1 MTDLESLTIALDA
14 LKFLVAPH
22 CQETLAVGQHQIT
35 LKEDKAAA
43 KGRLDKVH
51 FDQISGPIAL
61 FLPDKAKQPLFS
73 FLAEGKPQK
82 AVDAI
87 VAMSFEGRNYLIA
100 CEMKSGSI
108 SGAGAQL
115 RNTDCLL
122 DFMVKAARHH
132 HQVDLSQ
139 WERRF
144 VVLCSR
150 RIPKS
155 RTRMD
160 RRPVGISPDRPLEI
174 RMQNNQRLPIRALCP

>member
-1 MTDLESLTIALDA
+1 MTKQDSFALALTA
-14 LKFLVAPH
+14 LKNLVAPA
-22 CQETLAVGQHQIT
+22 CQETLATGQHQIT
-35 LKEDKAAA
+35 LKEEKPAA

-51 FDQISGPIAL
+51 FDQINGPVAL

-87 VAMSFEGRNYLIA
+87 VAMSEAGKNYLIA

-108 SGAGAQL
+108 GGAGAQL

-122 DFMVKAARHH
+122 DFMVKAAHHH

-144 VVLCSR
+144 VVLCAR
-150 RIPKS
+150 RINKS
-155 RTRMD
+155 PTRGDKMK
-160 RRPVGISPDRPLEI
+160 RGHCPDRPLEI
-174 RMQNNQRLPIRALCP
+174 QMRNEQRLPIGTLCA

>member
-1 MTDLESLTIALDA
+1 MNEQDAFVSALDA
-14 LKFLVAPH
+14 LKNLVNPA
-22 CQETLAVGQHQIT
+22 CQKALATGQHQIT
-35 LKEDKAAA
+35 LTEEKSAA
-43 KGRLDKVH
+43 KGRFDKVH
-51 FDQISGPIAL
+51 FDQINGPIAL

-87 VAMSFEGRNYLIA
+87 VAMSEAGKNYLIA

-108 SGAGAQL
+108 SGAGSQL

-122 DFMVKAARHH
+122 DFMVKAAYHH

-144 VVLCSR
+144 VVLCAR
-150 RIPKS
+150 RIRKS
-155 RTRMD
+155 PTRGD
-160 RRPVGISPDRPLEI
+160 KIKRGHSPERPLEI
-174 RMQNNQRLPIRALCP
+174 HMRNEQRRPIGTLCA

>member
-1 MTDLESLTIALDA
+1 MNNQDAFASALVA
-14 LKFLVAPH
+14 LKNLVTPA
-22 CQETLAVGQHQIT
+22 CQETLATGQHQIT
-35 LKEDKAAA
+35 LKEEKSAA

-51 FDQISGPIAL
+51 FDQINGPVAL
-61 FLPDKAKQPLFS
+61 FLPDKAKQPLFN

-87 VAMSFEGRNYLIA
+87 VAMSVGERNFFIA

-122 DFMVKAARHH
+122 DFMVKAAYHH
-132 HQVDLSQ
+132 HQVDISH

-160 RRPVGISPDRPLEI
+160 KSQVGLTPDRPLEI